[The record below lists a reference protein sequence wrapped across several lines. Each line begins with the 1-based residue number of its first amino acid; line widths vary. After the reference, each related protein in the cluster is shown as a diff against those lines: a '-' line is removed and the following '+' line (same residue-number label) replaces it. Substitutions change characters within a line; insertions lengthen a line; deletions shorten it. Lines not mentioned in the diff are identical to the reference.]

1 MLGLPSLDLQGIFIN
16 RKTAKPQ
23 NTFLLGFKN

>member
-1 MLGLPSLDLQGIFIN
+1 MFPPPSGGQRGASAEPQN

-23 NTFLLGFKN
+23 NRKK